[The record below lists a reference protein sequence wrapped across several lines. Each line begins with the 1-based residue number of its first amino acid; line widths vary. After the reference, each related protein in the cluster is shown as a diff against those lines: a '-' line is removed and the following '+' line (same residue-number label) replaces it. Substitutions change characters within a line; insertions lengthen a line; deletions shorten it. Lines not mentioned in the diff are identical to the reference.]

1 MEKEREE
8 QVISLCQKLIQQK
21 SYSGEESGVVGVL
34 SENMKQMGFDEVTV
48 DKYGNPV
55 KGYGDIE
62 SMRLCVSSNKG
73 EPNEDIFGNDL
84 KYDKTMSTHN
94 LSCTIDE
101 FTRLWIGIPKTQPY
115 NYKVKAVA
123 PSYSCIKY
131 AIEKVNK
138 NEDKS
143 KTE

>member
-1 MEKEREE
+1 MKYYERFSN
-8 QVISLCQKLIQQK
+8 QS
-21 SYSGEESGVVGVL
+21 
-34 SENMKQMGFDEVTV
+34 T
-48 DKYGNPV
+48 V

>member
-1 MEKEREE
+1 MRDLAINQQTIFYQTTVWVKR
-8 QVISLCQKLIQQK
+8 LI
-21 SYSGEESGVVGVL
+21 
-34 SENMKQMGFDEVTV
+34 NT
-48 DKYGNPV
+48 GNPV

-131 AIEKVNK
+131 AIEKSQQK
-138 NEDKS
+138 
-143 KTE
+143 